1 MNTALSISELLEQ
14 GLLKPAIQRR
24 VELAGVE
31 LNILEWGDRD
41 KPGLLFIHGGA
52 AHASWW
58 RFIAPFFLPDYHCIA
73 VDLSGHGN
81 SEWRPLY
88 TPDLWCEEVIALAS
102 DRSCFQSIPA
112 IIGHSMGG
120 LIALR
125 AAVVMVNNLPG
136 LIVIDSAVRPDNSN
150 AGKRRK
156 NHGLLGRKRIYESRQ
171 QAQIS
176 FRLIPPQPCR
186 NTILLDYI
194 AEQSIRQCNEGWT
207 WKYDP
212 SAFRDLQTSS
222 VYDKLKEITAPTLII
237 RGQFSKIL
245 EKETA
250 EKMQSEISNAS
261 RVVEIA
267 GAFHHIML
275 DQPLLLIDEIKNAL
289 KQWNM
294 KQTKD

>member
-176 FRLIPPQPCR
+176 FRLIPPQPCK

>member
-1 MNTALSISELLEQ
+1 MKTALSISELLEK
-14 GLLKPAIQRR
+14 GLLKSATQRR

-31 LNILEWGDRD
+31 LNILEWGNRD

-58 RFIAPFFLPDYHCIA
+58 RFIAPYFLPDYHCVA
-73 VDLSGHGN
+73 VDLSGHGD
-81 SEWRPLY
+81 SEWRPFY
-88 TPDLWCEEVIALAS
+88 TPDLWCEEVLALAS
-102 DRSCFQSIPA
+102 DRSFFQNIPVM
-112 IIGHSMGG
+112 IGHSMGG

-125 AAVVMVNNLPG
+125 AAAVLVNNLPG
-136 LIVIDSAVRPDNSN
+136 LIIIDSAVRPYNSD

-156 NHGLLGRKRIYESRQ
+156 NHGLLGRKRLYESRQ
-171 QAQIS
+171 HAQIS
-176 FRLIPPQPCR
+176 FRLIPPQPCN

-194 AEQSIRQCNEGWT
+194 AAQSIKQCSEGWT

-212 SAFRDLQTSS
+212 NAFRDLQASS
-222 VYDKLKEITAPTLII
+222 VFDKLKEITAPTLII

-245 EKETA
+245 DKETA
-250 EKMQSEISNAS
+250 EIMQSEISNACN
-261 RVVEIA
+261 VVEIV

-275 DQPLLLIDEIKNAL
+275 DQPVLLIEEINKAL
-289 KQWNM
+289 KRWDM